1 MINNKKL
8 MNEILF
14 VRFVRIVVVVH
25 ILYII
30 YNQLYIFYLPIKYNM
45 WYPLSFLIIDVVI
58 ATLLSILCILILL
71 KVKNL
76 CEDKI
81 FQNRFLIG
89 DIKLFD
95 DFVEDD

>member
-1 MINNKKL
+1 MNNKKL

-14 VRFVRIVVVVH
+14 VRFVRIVVVAH

-45 WYPLSFLIIDVVI
+45 WYPLHFFIIDVVI

-81 FQNRFLIG
+81 FWNRFLIG

-95 DFVEDD
+95 DSLEDD